1 MPPNVSI
8 SPSLVGALVE
18 NGAQIANPPD
28 QRNEHLNP
36 DGDGPG
42 IDPPHICGW
51 EPVGSSGWELVGRL
65 AREKSKGEEPAAE
78 GPSMGAPSGLDGCV
92 CVYYS

>member
-36 DGDGPG
+36 DGPG
-42 IDPPHICGW
+42 IRIDPPHICGW
-51 EPVGSSGWELVGRL
+51 EQWLGAGWEVGVL
-65 AREKSKGEEPAAE
+65 TEKSKGEEPAAE